1 MIKKIDI
8 AGIRLDNYTV
18 REAIL
23 NLEREMSD
31 QGFHTVEEVNTD
43 TLMLAASDETVRT
56 ALKSLN
62 HTVIAESGILEAV
75 GASSYQRRNEI
86 EHHDFFYELMRRI
99 ERGKKGIYLIGDSR
113 ERMDAIADRIEGLY
127 PDCVLVGSA
136 MLEGW
141 EGTVD
146 AVVNDINAAT
156 PDVVLSVLSSPGQEI
171 FLMENRDKL
180 SANLWYGMGTVELEA
195 KEKGIVGFFR
205 KLIRMHRLEK
215 QIHNYESQLQ

>member
-43 TLMLAASDETVRT
+43 TLMLAAADETVRT
-56 ALKSLN
+56 VLKSLN

-99 ERGKKGIYLIGDSR
+99 ERGKKGIYLIGDSK
-113 ERMDAIADRIEGLY
+113 ERMDAIADRIEALY

-205 KLIRMHRLEK
+205 KIIRMHRLEK